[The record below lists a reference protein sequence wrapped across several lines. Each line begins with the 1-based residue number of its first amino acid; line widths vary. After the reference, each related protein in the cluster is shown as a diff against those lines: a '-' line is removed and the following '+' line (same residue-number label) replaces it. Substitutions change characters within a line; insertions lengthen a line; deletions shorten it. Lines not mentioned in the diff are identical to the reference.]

1 MDGVQVG
8 NNDLFKNLLCSKI
21 YQAETLIFDKGMP
34 ISFIY
39 VTGKYPIVWKKK
51 NLSGCDKLQSKWNLK
66 ILYHLQYITQVIWI
80 LRTPLNKFL
89 ALLFLQILHSHPVF
103 SILSENISH
112 LKKGL
117 IFHSYCNNIKAK
129 QAHLDHW

>member
-51 NLSGCDKLQSKWNLK
+51 TFQVVISYNQSGILK
-66 ILYHLQYITQVIWI
+66 FCTIYNIL
-80 LRTPLNKFL
+80 
-89 ALLFLQILHSHPVF
+89 
-103 SILSENISH
+103 
-112 LKKGL
+112 LKSSGFYARL
-117 IFHSYCNNIKAK
+117 
-129 QAHLDHW
+129 